1 MGIGASVMEAKFE
14 QLAQDLAKA
23 WRSGTLVPLP
33 PAGDGPAS
41 RADAIAIQDRMAEI
55 LGDAVVGWKV
65 GATVRA
71 VQVFEGHE
79 GPMPGRIFAD
89 RLFESPARLPSKL
102 LPGVK
107 VECEFAF
114 RTTRAVPK
122 GGRPLTASD
131 LADALVFHPAF
142 EVAGSHYAPGT
153 GNRAAT
159 TNDAIADNGTSGAA
173 VLGPAVTDWRGL
185 PFETMELDA
194 KLDGI
199 PLQAY
204 SGVYRR
210 NPVDIMAETFN
221 DLHARG
227 VAIPAGTVV
236 LTGSLTLP
244 TPFRKGQEV
253 VARYAQLPPFSMR
266 ME

>member
-1 MGIGASVMEAKFE
+1 MTEKFE
-14 QLAQDLAKA
+14 QLAQDLAMA
-23 WRSGTLVPLP
+23 WRTGTLVPLP
-33 PAGDGPAS
+33 PAGKGPAS
-41 RADAIAIQDRMAEI
+41 RAEAIWIQDRMAAI
-55 LGDAVVGWKV
+55 LGDKVVGWKV

-71 VQVFEGHE
+71 VQIFEGHDR
-79 GPMPGRIFAD
+79 PMPGRIFAD
-89 RLFESPARLPSKL
+89 RLFDSPAKLPSKL

-122 GGRPLTASD
+122 GKTLTAAM

-142 EVAGSHYAPGT
+142 EVTGGHYAPGT
-153 GNRAAT
+153 GNRAST
-159 TNDAIADNGTSGAA
+159 TFDGIADNGTSGAA
-173 VLGPAVTDWRGL
+173 VLGPAIKDWHGL
-185 PFETMELDA
+185 PFETLEIDA
-194 KLDGI
+194 RLEGT

-210 NPVDIMAETFN
+210 NPVDIVAETFN

-227 VAIPAGTVV
+227 IEIPSGTVV

-244 TPFRKGQEV
+244 TPVRPGQTV
-253 VARYAQLPPFSMR
+253 TARYADLPSFSMT
-266 ME
+266 MA